1 MAISSLVNRSNL
13 TFGVLIPIGLSSFC
27 VASPSYAA
35 IINGGFDTGDFAEWT
50 TIGNTNIETAK
61 FGSGPTEGT
70 YEALVTNSSGSISIP
85 NLETFLGLELGSLN
99 EVGNGITYNGSAVKQ
114 TFTANAGDVLTFDWN
129 FLKKEEPDLIFND
142 FAFVSLNSLSTL
154 ASPVESSL
162 VPFSNLEKQFD
173 QQTKFQSSSF
183 TIPNTGTYTLGIGV
197 ANVTDTRGDSGLLI
211 DNVSLKPIPE
221 PSSVL
226 GTLTLG
232 ALGAGLLLKR
242 KHKSVK

>member
-1 MAISSLVNRSNL
+1 MAISILVNRSSL
-13 TFGVLIPIGLSSFC
+13 TFSVLIPLGLSSLC

-35 IINGGFDTGDFAEWT
+35 IINGGFETGDFTEWT
-50 TIGNTNIETAK
+50 IIGNTTIETAE

-70 YEALVTNSSGSISIP
+70 YEALVTNSSGSIAVP
-85 NLETFLGLELGSLN
+85 DLETFLGLELGSLN
-99 EVGNGITYNGSAVKQ
+99 DLGNGITYNGSAIKQ
-114 TFTANAGDVLTFDWN
+114 TFTANAGDVLTLDWN
-129 FLKKEEPDLIFND
+129 FLKKEEPDPIFND

-154 ASPVESSL
+154 ASPLESSL

-173 QQTKFQSSSF
+173 RQTKFQNFSF
-183 TIPNTGTYTLGIGV
+183 RIPNTGTYTLGLGV
-197 ANVTDTRGDSGLLI
+197 ANVTDTSGDSGLLV
-211 DNVSLKPIPE
+211 DNVSLEPIPE

>member
-1 MAISSLVNRSNL
+1 MAISILVNRSSL
-13 TFGVLIPIGLSSFC
+13 TFSVLIPLGLSSLC

-35 IINGGFDTGDFAEWT
+35 IINGGFETGDFTEWT
-50 TIGNTNIETAK
+50 IIGNTTIETAE

-70 YEALVTNSSGSISIP
+70 YAALVTNSSGSIAVP
-85 NLETFLGLELGSLN
+85 DLETFLGLELGSLN
-99 EVGNGITYNGSAVKQ
+99 DLGNGITYNGSVIKQ
-114 TFTANAGDVLTFDWN
+114 TFTANAGDILTFDWN
-129 FLKKEEPDLIFND
+129 FLKKEEPDPIFND
-142 FAFVSLNSLSTL
+142 FAFVSVNSLSTL
-154 ASPVESSL
+154 ASPLKSSL
-162 VPFSNLEKQFD
+162 VPFSNVDQQFD

-183 TIPNTGTYTLGIGV
+183 TIPNTGTYTLGLGV
-197 ANVTDTRGDSGLLI
+197 ANVTDTTGDSGLLV

>member
-1 MAISSLVNRSNL
+1 MAISILVNRSSL
-13 TFGVLIPIGLSSFC
+13 TFSVLIPLGLSSLC

-50 TIGNTNIETAK
+50 TIGNTNIETAE

-70 YEALVTNSSGSISIP
+70 YGALVTNSSGSIAVP
-85 NLETFLGLELGSLN
+85 GLETFLGLELGSLTDL
-99 EVGNGITYNGSAVKQ
+99 GNGITYNGSAIKQ
-114 TFTANAGDVLTFDWN
+114 TFTANAGDILTFDWN
-129 FLKKEEPDLIFND
+129 FLKKEEPDPIFND
-142 FAFVSLNSLSTL
+142 FAFVSVNSLSTL
-154 ASPVESSL
+154 ASPLKSSL
-162 VPFSNLEKQFD
+162 VPFSNVDQQFD

-183 TIPNTGTYTLGIGV
+183 TIPNTGTYALGLGV
-197 ANVTDTRGDSGLLI
+197 VNVTDTSGDSGLLV